1 MEINANTEVKAGL
14 ETNHIIDLSDRL
26 YRVVMVVGGVAVL
39 AGLVF
44 AYYQFK
50 ILPQNYPQQIS
61 VTGEGKAYAKPD
73 VAVMSFGVTTQ
84 AVKSQ
89 DAVNQNNEKM
99 NAVITAI
106 KSLGVEEKD
115 IRTTLYQLN
124 PTYGSDQVYPSYPY
138 PYPDRGDQITGYSL
152 QQQVEVKMRN
162 FEKVNEII
170 DAVTAKGANVAGSL
184 QFTIDDPETAR
195 AEARAKAI
203 EQAKQKAESLFAA
216 SGLKMGKLV
225 NVYEGGFGGCGYG
238 GCPMPAYGLGGA
250 IMDKAT
256 VAPEIQPGQS
266 EIITSVTLT
275 YWVK

>member
-1 MEINANTEVKAGL
+1 MEEMHTTKTIELSNRFFYLIAIL
-14 ETNHIIDLSDRL
+14 II
-26 YRVVMVVGGVAVL
+26 
-39 AGLVF
+39 GLVLS
-44 AYYQFK
+44 YVGTLVYQYK
-50 ILPQNYPQQIS
+50 ALPQNYPQQIS

-73 VAVMSFGVTTQ
+73 VAMMSFGVTTQ

-99 NAVITAI
+99 NAVIGAI
-106 KSLGVEEKD
+106 KALGVQEKD

-124 PTYGSDQVYPSYPY
+124 PTYGSNKDYLLYPY
-138 PYPDRGDQITGYSL
+138 PGTTNQITGYSL
-152 QQQVEVKMRN
+152 QQQVEVKMRD

-170 DAVTAKGANVAGSL
+170 DAATSKGANALGSL

-203 EQAKQKAESLFAA
+203 EQAKAKAVSLFAA
-216 SGLKMGKLV
+216 AGLKMGKLI

-238 GCPMPAYGLGGA
+238 GCMPAAYGLGGA
-250 IMDKAT
+250 TMEKAS
-256 VAPEIQPGQS
+256 VAPQIQPGQS
-266 EIITSVTLT
+266 EVNASVTLT